1 MLLFGANNPGKPRR
15 AITIANHVPLVLSA
29 DLHVIGLSVAGAGL
43 VAGIAAGFFG
53 WPGPASQ
60 VGASRADR
68 ADRDRVDQILVVA
81 IGVTIAAALV
91 STVMTVSHQRPRD
104 RDPAAAGR
112 GAGRPDAAVVGPGA
126 GPSGSSRPGRRLA
139 ATAATVTTA
148 ATVALA
154 GWLAVGVAEAGYAA
168 TWPASPVPVQ
178 SVAAWLLAHHQHDG
192 LAAYW
197 QGTETTVASGGRV
210 LVAPV
215 TDSATAPTP
224 GRRRPPGTSRAGT
237 GRRSSSPN
245 SIRTPPQDS
254 LTVAIVRARF
264 GPPAAEYHVGGD
276 VVMIYRYN
284 LLSRLHG
291 RTFPGP
297 S

>member
-1 MLLFGANNPGKPRR
+1 M
-15 AITIANHVPLVLSA
+15 
-29 DLHVIGLSVAGAGL
+29 
-43 VAGIAAGFFG
+43 
-53 WPGPASQ
+53 
-60 VGASRADR
+60 
-68 ADRDRVDQILVVA
+68 
-81 IGVTIAAALV
+81 
-91 STVMTVSHQRPRD
+91 
-104 RDPAAAGR
+104 
-112 GAGRPDAAVVGPGA
+112 
-126 GPSGSSRPGRRLA
+126 
-139 ATAATVTTA
+139 ATVTTA

-178 SVAAWLLAHHQHDG
+178 NVAAWLVAHHQHDG

-215 TDSATAPTP
+215 TTSGTAADHWEASSAWYQPSRYRATFVIAELDP
-224 GRRRPPGTSRAGT
+224 GY
-237 GRRSSSPN
+237 
-245 SIRTPPQDS
+245 PQDS
-254 LTVAIVRARF
+254 LTVANVRARF